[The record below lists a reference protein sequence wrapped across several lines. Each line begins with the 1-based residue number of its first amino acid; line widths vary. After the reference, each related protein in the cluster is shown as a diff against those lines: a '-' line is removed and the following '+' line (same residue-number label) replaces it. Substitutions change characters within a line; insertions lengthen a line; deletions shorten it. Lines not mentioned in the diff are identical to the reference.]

1 MTLTQWGLLAD
12 MFGVALLLPRLNFKR
27 RGIPFHPKMWDLEW
41 WQMVAG
47 VVLVIGGFFLQF
59 LATF

>member
-1 MTLTQWGLLAD
+1 MTFTQWGLLAD
-12 MFGVALLLPRLNFKR
+12 IIGVALLLPRLNFKIT
-27 RGIPFHPKMWDLEW
+27 GIPHHPKMWERAW

-47 VVLVIGGFFLQF
+47 AVLVIGGFFLQF